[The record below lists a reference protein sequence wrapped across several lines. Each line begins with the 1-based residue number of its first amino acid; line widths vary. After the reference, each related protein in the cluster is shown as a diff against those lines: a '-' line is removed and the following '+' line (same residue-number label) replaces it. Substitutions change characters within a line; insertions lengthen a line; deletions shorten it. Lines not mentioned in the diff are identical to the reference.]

1 MFIDLQSN
9 VEDNVDK
16 DVLLKAQV
24 DGAENQQSAVESS

>member
-1 MFIDLQSN
+1 
-9 VEDNVDK
+9 VEDNVDN